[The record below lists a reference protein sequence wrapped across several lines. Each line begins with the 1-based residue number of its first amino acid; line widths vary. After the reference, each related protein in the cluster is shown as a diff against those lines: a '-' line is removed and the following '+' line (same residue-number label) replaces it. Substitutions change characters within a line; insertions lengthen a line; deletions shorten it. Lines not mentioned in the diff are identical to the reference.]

1 MHGLLFGMWL
11 FHKTSPQKPLE
22 HQWIVPGVKA
32 AAALGRCCI
41 SRCVMQAMSAASC
54 SICEGKRC
62 QGSFKARPA
71 ALSWGPGDLGA
82 QTSQNVV
89 GNIGK
94 YPEIWGNNGKYGE
107 MVKYG
112 EVETV
117 G

>member
-1 MHGLLFGMWL
+1 
-11 FHKTSPQKPLE
+11 
-22 HQWIVPGVKA
+22 
-32 AAALGRCCI
+32 
-41 SRCVMQAMSAASC
+41 MQAMSAASC

-62 QGSFKARPA
+62 QGSFKASPA
-71 ALSWGPGDLGA
+71 ALSWGGPGDLGA

-94 YPEIWGNNGKYGE
+94 YGE